1 MCGHDILNIYYT
13 FINFFINE
21 SFSGKKV
28 VFTTGY
34 IYKIWNSQVVWSLP
48 RCCDSIY
55 NTCCMAYSVEEK
67 KINQMHG
74 E

>member
-34 IYKIWNSQVVWSLP
+34 IYKI
-48 RCCDSIY
+48 
-55 NTCCMAYSVEEK
+55 
-67 KINQMHG
+67 
-74 E
+74 